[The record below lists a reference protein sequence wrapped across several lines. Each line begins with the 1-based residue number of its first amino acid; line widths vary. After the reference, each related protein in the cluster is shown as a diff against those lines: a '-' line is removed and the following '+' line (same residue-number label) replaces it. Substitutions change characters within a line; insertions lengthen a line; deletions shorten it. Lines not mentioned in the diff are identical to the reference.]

1 MHLKVC
7 AIAAAAA
14 MTLATAASAGVTSFS
29 VNGETITKAQQEML
43 IQQYTA
49 RGQARS
55 GQMESQVRF
64 LLTRDQLLQQEAR
77 KMKLAER
84 EDVRKM
90 IDNATKNILM
100 STGINDWLEKNP
112 VKDEEVCMHFEA
124 EKKRWGD
131 KEVRVRHI
139 LVKDEETAK
148 TVLAKVRRNPQD
160 FAKLAAEYSADTQVN
175 KSHGGLIEWTSPNM
189 FEQDFAEGF
198 KSLKVGS
205 IAPKPIKTA
214 LGWHI
219 VKLEGSRK
227 AQRYADFDTE
237 APELRQRLVAVKVQS
252 YIEEL
257 IKTAK
262 IKDLK

>member
-1 MHLKVC
+1 M
-7 AIAAAAA
+7 
-14 MTLATAASAGVTSFS
+14 
-29 VNGETITKAQQEML
+29 NER
-43 IQQYTA
+43 TA
-49 RGQARS
+49 RQISEMKNQTIGVEVEMNS
-55 GQMESQVRF
+55 I
-64 LLTRDQLLQQEAR
+64 TRQ
-77 KMKLAER
+77 
-84 EDVRKM
+84 
-90 IDNATKNILM
+90 
-100 STGINDWLEKNP
+100 
-112 VKDEEVCMHFEA
+112 
-124 EKKRWGD
+124 
-131 KEVRVRHI
+131 
-139 LVKDEETAK
+139 TA
-148 TVLAKVRRNPQD
+148 
-160 FAKLAAEYSADTQVN
+160 AKLAAEYSADTQVN

-189 FEQDFAEGF
+189 FEKDFAEGF